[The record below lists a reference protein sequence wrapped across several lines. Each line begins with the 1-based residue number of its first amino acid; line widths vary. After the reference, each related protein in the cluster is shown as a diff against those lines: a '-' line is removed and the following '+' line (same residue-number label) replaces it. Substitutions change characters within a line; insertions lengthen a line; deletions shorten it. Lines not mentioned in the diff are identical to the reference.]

1 MSCPCSRREFL
12 GSSLLASLTA
22 AAAPALAG
30 DGGGG
35 ASGGGAPRRAPARV
49 RGAFFY
55 PPAQVVLDGKCEDGW
70 APQHWFTWPGNQ
82 FVPEGEQQWFAGQ
95 VRGIAGGLD
104 VELGLDEAPIFTDA
118 GVAAFIAGIEAD
130 RPDAL
135 LLFQFWNSFSAKVA
149 PILDAYDGPVILYQ
163 PVGSNHQL
171 PPARFRGGRRLQ
183 YIHSVRNRAAL
194 ERGLRA
200 VHAWNR
206 MAKGRLLRV
215 SGRAAEA
222 SEARE
227 PLFGTTLAT
236 VPAAEFNALFDG
248 IPGAG
253 AAAELA
259 AATRALAR
267 NVSGLTDEAFVDA
280 ARAHLAVGEIR
291 RRHGADAVTIECLFL
306 GHRKPCLSFALNNG
320 ELKPCGCEN
329 DLDATLTLMLGAA
342 LFGRGGFQHNPDFDL
357 EENLYFGAHCTCT
370 TRLHGPG
377 GEPAVHDL
385 RPFFHQLPA
394 TPALDVQW
402 PAGEPATLLKLQSGK
417 HQLDAWQG
425 EVVASPACPP
435 TGGCATRVMVRF
447 PGVEDVCSVYAGP
460 HPALY
465 CGAFGRHALAFSQ
478 LYEVPLRTNVAAPA
492 RPAAEG

>member
-1 MSCPCSRREFL
+1 MSEDGTFEKLFAAVREHPGAMRGWLL
-12 GSSLLASLTA
+12 GA
-22 AAAPALAG
+22 AMHPEF
-30 DGGGG
+30 
-35 ASGGGAPRRAPARV
+35 APRGHAPGTAV
-49 RGAFFY
+49 KEDVTDMAQSQGVQA
-55 PPAQVVLDGKCEDGW
+55 AQVVLDGKCEDGW

-135 LLFQFWNSFSAKVA
+135 LLFQFWNSFSAMVA
-149 PILDAYDGPVILYQ
+149 PILDAYDGPVLLYQ

-377 GEPAVHDL
+377 GEPAVDPLLQQHEADHGRDDDHD
-385 RPFFHQLPA
+385 RRGGDQEYQQTA
-394 TPALDVQW
+394 TQPGQI
-402 PAGEPATLLKLQSGK
+402 AGIGRAQ
-417 HQLDAWQG
+417 A
-425 EVVASPACPP
+425 V
-435 TGGCATRVMVRF
+435 
-447 PGVEDVCSVYAGP
+447 
-460 HPALY
+460 
-465 CGAFGRHALAFSQ
+465 GADIGR
-478 LYEVPLRTNVAAPA
+478 
-492 RPAAEG
+492 GD